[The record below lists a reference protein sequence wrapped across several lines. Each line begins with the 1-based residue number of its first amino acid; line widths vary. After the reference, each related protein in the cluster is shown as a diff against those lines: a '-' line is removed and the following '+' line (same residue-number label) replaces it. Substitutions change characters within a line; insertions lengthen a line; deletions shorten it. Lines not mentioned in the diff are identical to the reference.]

1 MKFIDE
7 MRERPEEERLAFA
20 AIAAGVVALLLFL
33 VWGIVFFRSDA
44 TVVNVEVDRQGAA
57 ALEGL
62 ENIQSEFSNVI
73 HDASTQ
79 YDQIR
84 RALEQAEE
92 GERAVELSVDKNG
105 DVHVDNII
113 VEQEELNAEN

>member
-57 ALEGL
+57 ALESL

-92 GERAVELSVDKNG
+92 GERAVELSVDENG